1 MMPQASSSRS
11 SSSGQFKVRRLF
23 AVLTILILI
32 CSSLHAGT
40 ISYVYGNNISSVE
53 MEDGVSRGQVYTD
66 NQDNLRIVRKVRDN
80 VVMFDKLISRA
91 PYQRDSDLTRRGP
104 LSTITLMGG
113 MNHALA
119 SYSVTTPIYPLSPV
133 VMGGLSYGQ
142 KKGVRALALAGLEV
156 TVPLA
161 RLWDSSNTFIQNGK
175 LVGWGTAG
183 ISIVRTGVTF
193 ASGYGFC
200 YRHNISSFCWSAGF
214 SWLAVQG
221 KYSIWTP
228 FAGVGVCF

>member
-1 MMPQASSSRS
+1 M
-11 SSSGQFKVRRLF
+11 RRLF

-66 NQDNLRIVRKVRDN
+66 NQDNLLIVRKVRDN

-91 PYQRDSDLTRRGP
+91 PYQRDSDLTRRRP

-119 SYSVTTPIYPLSPV
+119 SYSITTPIYPLSPV

-175 LVGWGTAG
+175 LASWCAAG
-183 ISIVRTGVTF
+183 VSIGNSVTF
-193 ASGYGFC
+193 ASTYGFA
-200 YRHNISSFCWSAGF
+200 YRHSLGTFHWDLGVSWMYRTGSSNLVSPYLG
-214 SWLAVQG
+214 
-221 KYSIWTP
+221 
-228 FAGVGVCF
+228 AGVYI